1 MTLCQIDI
9 AFAEAPNYSD
19 VDSYVSE
26 MLLSTAVFPLGDDTV
41 EPDMSM
47 LSDLRKVWYAVH
59 EPFRVMLSEF
69 GLTQVKLHVLLGI
82 PLRTVQAWALD
93 ERHCPPYVTR
103 MIATI
108 LLLHVDRQCRQAVKQ

>member
-1 MTLCQIDI
+1 MTLWQIDI

-26 MLLSTAVFPLGDDTV
+26 MLLSSLPLGDDTA
-41 EPDMSM
+41 EHDMSM

-69 GLTQVKLHVLLGI
+69 GLTQVKLSALFGI

-108 LLLHVDRQCRQAVKQ
+108 LLLHGDRQGRQTGE

>member
-1 MTLCQIDI
+1 MTLWQIDI

-26 MLLSTAVFPLGDDTV
+26 MLLSSLPLGDDTV

-59 EPFRVMLSEF
+59 EPFRAMLSEF

-108 LLLHVDRQCRQAVKQ
+108 LLLHGYRQCRQTGKQ

>member
-1 MTLCQIDI
+1 MTLCQIDF
-9 AFAEAPNYSD
+9 AFAEAPNYSN

-26 MLLSTAVFPLGDDTV
+26 MLLSSAFLPLGDDTV
-41 EPDMSM
+41 DPDMSR

-59 EPFRVMLSEF
+59 EPFRGMLSEF
-69 GLTQVKLHVLLGI
+69 GLTQVKLSALFGI

-108 LLLHVDRQCRQAVKQ
+108 LLLHGYRQGRQAGKQ

>member
-9 AFAEAPNYSD
+9 AFTEAPNYSD